1 MNLMDGHLVRLLD
14 NGLTSTSNMI
24 QVHAHE
30 IFVDGTFNGDP
41 HPGNIM
47 LLPDGRLGL
56 IDYGQVK
63 HIDLATRKSYARLII
78 ALDEEHQEEVFRIVQ
93 QELGCR
99 SKFNNPSVQYRIA
112 AFWSDRD
119 TRDITG
125 GRNIAEF
132 MDWAEAEDPVV
143 SLAQEV
149 RSKCCAIV
157 SIWASTSLTTC
168 LAMTVRYR
176 RL

>member
-1 MNLMDGHLVRLLD
+1 
-14 NGLTSTSNMI
+14 
-24 QVHAHE
+24 
-30 IFVDGTFNGDP
+30 
-41 HPGNIM
+41 M

-63 HIDLATRKSYARLII
+63 HIDLRTRISYAKLII
-78 ALDEEHQEEVFRIVQ
+78 ALDEQNQDEVCRIVQ
-93 QELGCR
+93 NELGCK
-99 SKFNNPSVQYRIA
+99 SKYMRKDICYRIA

-143 SLAQEV
+143 SVAQDIVMACRVNVMMRGMANAFHLRLRMAPVWRPYAEKLLRV
-149 RSKCCAIV
+149 HGEEHYCAKRQPGVPPGPIP
-157 SIWASTSLTTC
+157 
-168 LAMTVRYR
+168 
-176 RL
+176 